1 MSYFWT
7 FLKRVCFVH
16 SLKKWCI
23 DGIWTD
29 TDLHPETAV
38 NKSQHSKCSKCPY
51 RRNIV
56 PPFIFECLLLSLVL
70 FISSHFH
77 LPDITILDWW
87 SFQPLPSSQSVFGC
101 FSLDMIAILS
111 VSRSP
116 ELKVSI
122 NHMLALLHYNQ
133 HLDSR
138 GSYED
143 VSRIKLPKSFSL

>member
-1 MSYFWT
+1 M
-7 FLKRVCFVH
+7 L
-16 SLKKWCI
+16 
-23 DGIWTD
+23 
-29 TDLHPETAV
+29 
-38 NKSQHSKCSKCPY
+38 CPY

-56 PPFIFECLLLSLVL
+56 PPFIFEYLLLSLVL

-143 VSRIKLPKSFSL
+143 VSRIKLPKSFSAVTSKIFFNTTDLWLSCQLLFLFFVFIKSQEDYQLNF